1 MSYCDVLWKWVA
13 WESQWKIIGLI
24 KMNNTNCRRQKHQG
38 QGAISDLFT
47 LWYFVLSERSHRF
60 CLYLRGEVE
69 CLMIQISTLFRAF
82 LAWALYINWDF
93 ADGIFRHPLQ
103 FFKYLNQ
110 AKHKASG
117 GRSISGMTAP
127 KEK

>member
-1 MSYCDVLWKWVA
+1 MSNDTDKHPFQGF
-13 WESQWKIIGLI
+13 SGL
-24 KMNNTNCRRQKHQG
+24 R
-38 QGAISDLFT
+38 
-47 LWYFVLSERSHRF
+47 
-60 CLYLRGEVE
+60 
-69 CLMIQISTLFRAF
+69 
-82 LAWALYINWDF
+82 ALYINWDF